1 MARVGEKYFVQQYMQ
16 EEYLHGGAGFADA
29 ERIFL
34 SRGFQPILF
43 PYHHS
48 FSLWAKLARIV
59 FLFKMFMTIK
69 KNAVVFFLFPM
80 YARMNEILLT
90 WLQWKDVRIVCY
102 IADIDGI
109 KDGNEKLL
117 REEIAFFK
125 KFRYFIV
132 HNARMK
138 EWLYKNV
145 SVDCNAVMIGFFDFL
160 AESFSGQRSL
170 SSDVVFAGNL
180 AKSLFLT
187 KLQFL
192 DRNGST
198 LHFHL
203 YGPGQTNAILSQSNV
218 TWHGAREPYSLPATL
233 KGSFGLVWEGDGI
246 EKPSGSL
253 GHYIQY
259 ISHHK
264 LSLYILTKLPSIVAA
279 AAGSASLVR
288 EYKIGITINSLYEIE
303 ETIRNIPES
312 EYMEMQSNMETL
324 AKKISK
330 GYFLNNAIE
339 ELMQL
344 I

>member
-1 MARVGEKYFVQQYMQ
+1 MARIGKKYFVQQYMQ
-16 EEYLHGGAGFADA
+16 EEYWHGGAGFADA

-48 FSLWAKLARIV
+48 LSLWAKLTRMI
-59 FLFKMFMTIK
+59 FLFKMFVTIK
-69 KNAVVFFLFPM
+69 KNAVVFFLFPL
-80 YARMNEILLT
+80 YARMNVMLLT
-90 WLQWKDVRIVCY
+90 WLKRKNVRIVCY

-117 REEIAFFK
+117 REEVVFFK
-125 KFRYFIV
+125 RFRYFIV

-145 SVDCNAVMIGFFDFL
+145 AVDCDAAMINFFDFL
-160 AESFSGQRSL
+160 AEHFSGQRLL
-170 SSDVVFAGNL
+170 SCDVVFAGNL
-180 AKSLFLT
+180 AKSSFLT
-187 KLQFL
+187 KLHL
-192 DRNGST
+192 VEKSGGDM
-198 LHFHL
+198 HFHL
-203 YGPGQTNAILSQSNV
+203 YGPGQTNVILSQSNV
-218 TWHGAREPYSLPATL
+218 TWHGVEEPHSLPAKL
-233 KGSFGLVWEGDGI
+233 KGSFGLIWEGDGI

-253 GHYIQY
+253 GHYIEY

-264 LSLYILTKLPSIVAA
+264 LSLYILAKLPVIVADPA
-279 AAGSASLVR
+279 ASADLVR
-288 EYKIGITINSLYEIE
+288 EYKIGVTINSLYEIE
-303 ETIRNIPES
+303 EMIRNIPES

-330 GYFLNNAIE
+330 GYFLNNAID

-344 I
+344 M